1 MAKSLF
7 TRRPAWRTLFASI
20 SIVALTSASIYCATH
35 LGQVRA
41 EDPKEEKPAASET
54 DPDYAVPD
62 GTPDEIMEFVEKLK
76 ARKPKFAN
84 RKESVDHAIRM
95 YRAFIEAGDKILKQ
109 DVEGKVATDAAQL
122 KLNSLT
128 VLAANSIG
136 DAAQEAL
143 TAATEMRQDKRKEV
157 AKAVEQFWMPI
168 RIFNIGSMSEA
179 DRKGFADEVVASVTE
194 SKFSRQAMSGAMQ
207 LGDALARRDL
217 TDEAGSL
224 FDRLV
229 KAAKEA
235 DDPELK
241 QDIVRL
247 EGTAR
252 RLRLPGSFMDLQ
264 GKMLNGEA
272 FDWSS
277 YRGKIVLVDFWATW
291 CGPCVAELPNVKRNY
306 ETYHE
311 KGFEIVGIS
320 LDRSREPLDK
330 FIEKNEMSWSQLYD
344 EEIQKGKGWNHPM
357 AEHFGINA
365 IPAAIL
371 VDKDGKVV
379 SMNARGEELTN
390 QLEKL
395 LGKAE

>member
-1 MAKSLF
+1 MAK
-7 TRRPAWRTLFASI
+7 TLFFPRLTWRSL
-20 SIVALTSASIYCATH
+20 IVGVTAIALTSAAIDCTSY

-41 EDPKEEKPAASET
+41 EEPKEEEPAAAET

-62 GTPDEIMEFVEKLK
+62 GTPEEIMEFVEKLK

-95 YRAFIEAGDKILKQ
+95 YRAFIEAGDKVLKQ
-109 DVEGKVATDAAQL
+109 DVEGKMATKAAQL

-136 DAAQEAL
+136 DAPQEAM
-143 TAATEMRQDKRKEV
+143 AAAAAMRQDTRKEV
-157 AKAVEQFWMPI
+157 STAVEQLWTPI
-168 RIFNIGSMSEA
+168 RIFNVASMSDV
-179 DRKGFADEVVASVTE
+179 DRKGFAEEIVAAVTE
-194 SKFSRQAMSGAMQ
+194 SKFSRQSISSAMQ
-207 LGDALARRDL
+207 LGDALARREL
-217 TDEAGSL
+217 VDEAGNL

-229 KAAKEA
+229 KAAKES
-235 DDPELK
+235 DDPELQ

-252 RLRLPGSFMDLQ
+252 RLRLPGNFMDLQ
-264 GKMLNGEA
+264 GKMLNGET
-272 FDWSS
+272 FDWSA

-291 CGPCVAELPNVKRNY
+291 CGPCIAELPNVKRNY
-306 ETYHE
+306 QTYHE
-311 KGFEIVGIS
+311 KGFEVVGIS
-320 LDRSREPLDK
+320 LDRSRDPLDK
-330 FIEKNEMSWSQLYD
+330 FIDKNEMSWTQLYD
-344 EEIQKGKGWNHPM
+344 EEIQKDKGWNHPM